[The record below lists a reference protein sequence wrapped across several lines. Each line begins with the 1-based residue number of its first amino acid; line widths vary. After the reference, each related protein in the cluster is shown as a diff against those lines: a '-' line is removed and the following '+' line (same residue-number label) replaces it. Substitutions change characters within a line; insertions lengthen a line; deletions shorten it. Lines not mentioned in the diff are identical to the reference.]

1 MTNVMCIRC
10 KAIAYQTKAVGKGLD
25 GEHVEV
31 DVELCA
37 GCRAKASQENNTARQ
52 RDRGRW

>member
-10 KAIAYQTKAVGKGLD
+10 KAIAYETKAVGKGLD

-31 DVELCA
+31 DVQLCA

-52 RDRGRW
+52 RDRGGW